1 MRFTNFFFLKNQT
14 RFFASAIICTTKS
27 LSFFALVFFGI
38 WSLVIWIGCFFCSF
52 LKSSSSSSSLSRLLD
67 FKLDFFIVFSRALYR
82 LFKDTRTHARTHAR
96 FHGSFFA
103 SSHFVIHCTK
113 ERGFLKAFHN
123 HFPIIIERLY
133 SNILSFKRG
142 HF

>member
-52 LKSSSSSSSLSRLLD
+52 LKSSSSSSSSSLSRLLD

-96 FHGSFFA
+96 TLPRFFLCIVTLCD
-103 SSHFVIHCTK
+103 SLYK
-113 ERGFLKAFHN
+113 G
-123 HFPIIIERLY
+123 ERLFESVSQPFSNNNRATLFKY
-133 SNILSFKRG
+133 SLV
-142 HF
+142 